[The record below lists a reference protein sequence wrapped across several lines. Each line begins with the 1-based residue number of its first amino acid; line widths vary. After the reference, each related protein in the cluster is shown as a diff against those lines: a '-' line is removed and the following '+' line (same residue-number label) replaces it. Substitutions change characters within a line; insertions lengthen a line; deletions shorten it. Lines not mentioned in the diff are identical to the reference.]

1 MGEWGIDCQTVTSQ
15 HTNLLRLTALNGFCR
30 GMDES
35 RLVNLLIGSGLVV
48 VGATA
53 AATTRVHEEVG
64 DGRQI
69 QSQVL
74 GDRLLHFSRGTL
86 GLAEDSLKIKELRK
100 FTKHTQQEE
109 DSLPEEFSSEC
120 R

>member
-1 MGEWGIDCQTVTSQ
+1 
-15 HTNLLRLTALNGFCR
+15 
-30 GMDES
+30 MDES

-53 AATTRVHEEVG
+53 TATTRVHEEVG

-86 GLAEDSLKIKELRK
+86 GLAEDSLKIKELQK
-100 FTKHTQQEE
+100 FTKTHTQQQE

>member
-1 MGEWGIDCQTVTSQ
+1 
-15 HTNLLRLTALNGFCR
+15 
-30 GMDES
+30 MDES

-53 AATTRVHEEVG
+53 TATTRVHEEVG

-74 GDRLLHFSRGTL
+74 GDRLLHFSRGAL
-86 GLAEDSLKIKELRK
+86 GLAEDSLKSTSYKIHP
-100 FTKHTQQEE
+100 HTHTTR
-109 DSLPEEFSSEC
+109 LPT
-120 R
+120 